1 MTTLPMKKGDLLPEI
16 AAQLIGADGL
26 ALNLTAC
33 TVTFTMRSRA
43 GVVIVDA
50 QPAVIVTALE
60 GRVKYVWAAGNTDVI
75 GTHDAEWV
83 VTYPGA
89 KQMTVPNR
97 GYDQIEIAARLT

>member
-26 ALNLTAC
+26 HIDLTSC
-33 TVTFTMRSRA
+33 TVTFTMRSRS

-50 QPAVIVTALE
+50 QPAVITQANQ

-89 KQMTVPNR
+89 KQLTVPNR
-97 GYDQIEIAARLT
+97 GYDQIEISARLT

>member
-50 QPAVIVTALE
+50 QPATIVTALE
-60 GRVKYVWAAGNTDVI
+60 GRVKYVWQAGNTAI
-75 GTHDAEWV
+75 TGIHDAEWI
-83 VTYPGA
+83 VTYPGG
-89 KQMTVPNR
+89 KEMTVPNR
-97 GYDQIEIAARLT
+97 GYDQVEIGARLT